1 MALKRSPWSGE
12 VCYRFNHRGQY
23 LQPLLHKLVEHTSI
37 QSISPVPIRR
47 SQQLHAPGASAS
59 RFSSHQKRVVV
70 TISADIIPSTD
81 TVRGV
86 LLGLALGDTLGAPY
100 EGGLLARGLWALLG
114 RTPEGVRRFTDDT
127 QMSLDLAE
135 SLLACGGL
143 NQDDLAQRFARSY
156 QWRRGYGPG
165 AAKVLRRIRAGQ
177 PWQQANR
184 SAHPQG
190 SWGNGAAMR
199 APVLALWPFV
209 TEQALAQAARQSA
222 QVTHAHPQGMAG
234 AVLLALA
241 TRALMTPGINADAVL
256 TAARGALS
264 DAEAEAFD
272 PALRTA
278 AAWLA
283 QGDAPTP
290 RQVARMLGHGITART
305 SCVTALYL
313 ALRHLEQPFEA
324 LIRFATACRG
334 DTDTIA
340 AMAGALW
347 GARRGAKALPTLR
360 LEQQERLEDVAGR
373 LQRCWLGAAA

>member
-1 MALKRSPWSGE
+1 M
-12 VCYRFNHRGQY
+12 
-23 LQPLLHKLVEHTSI
+23 
-37 QSISPVPIRR
+37 
-47 SQQLHAPGASAS
+47 
-59 RFSSHQKRVVV
+59 

-135 SLLACGGL
+135 SLLVCGGL
-143 NQDDLAQRFARSY
+143 DQDDLARRFARSY

-177 PWQQANR
+177 PWRQANR
-184 SAHPQG
+184 SVHPQG

-209 TEQALAQAARQSA
+209 SGQALAQAARQSA

-241 TRALMTPGINADAVL
+241 TRALMTPGIHADAVL
-256 TAARGALS
+256 TAARCALS

-290 RQVARMLGHGITART
+290 RQVVRMLGHGITART
-305 SCVTALYL
+305 SCVTALYV
-313 ALRHLEQPFEA
+313 ALRHLEQPFET
-324 LIRFATACRG
+324 LISFATACRG

-347 GARRGAKALPTLR
+347 GARRGAKALPPLR
-360 LEQQERLEDVAGR
+360 LEQQDRLEDTAGQ

>member
-1 MALKRSPWSGE
+1 M
-12 VCYRFNHRGQY
+12 
-23 LQPLLHKLVEHTSI
+23 
-37 QSISPVPIRR
+37 
-47 SQQLHAPGASAS
+47 
-59 RFSSHQKRVVV
+59 

-114 RTPEGVRRFTDDT
+114 RTSEGVRRFTDDT

-184 SAHPQG
+184 SVHPQG

-241 TRALMTPGINADAVL
+241 TRALMTPGISADAVL
-256 TAARGALS
+256 TAARCALL

-278 AAWLA
+278 SAWLA

-290 RQVARMLGHGITART
+290 SQVTRMLGHGITART

-347 GARRGAKALPTLR
+347 GARRGAQALPTLR
-360 LEQQERLEDVAGR
+360 LEQQERLEDAAGR